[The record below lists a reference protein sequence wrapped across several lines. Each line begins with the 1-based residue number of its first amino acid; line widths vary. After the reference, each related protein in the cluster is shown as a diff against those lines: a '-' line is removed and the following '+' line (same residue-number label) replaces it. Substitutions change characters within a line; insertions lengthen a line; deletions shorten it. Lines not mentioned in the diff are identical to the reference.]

1 VAAGTKRLSAPLLIA
16 CWAATLYSA
25 PAQQPQTTARRIV
38 SLVPALTEML
48 FAVGAGAQVV
58 GVSSYDAFPP
68 EVKKLPRVGALLDPD
83 TERILSLRP
92 DLIITYGS
100 QSTAEAQFARAG
112 IRTYS
117 YRHGGIATILESLR
131 DLAMLTGHRG
141 EGERV
146 ARDLQARLDAVRVR
160 VRGRPR
166 PRTILVFE
174 HEPGTLRNMY
184 VSGGVGFLHEML
196 DIAGGENVF
205 ADVTRESVQPSVETL
220 LARAPEVI
228 IEIRANPPEDVA
240 AERRAW
246 LILTTLPAARNDRI
260 HFLAGEYLV
269 VPGPR
274 VAQGVEAFARTLH
287 AELFR

>member
-1 VAAGTKRLSAPLLIA
+1 
-16 CWAATLYSA
+16 
-25 PAQQPQTTARRIV
+25 
-38 SLVPALTEML
+38 ML
-48 FAVGAGAQVV
+48 FAIGAGPQVV

-92 DLIITYGS
+92 DLVITYGS
-100 QSTAEAQFARAG
+100 QSNAEAQFARAG
-112 IRTYS
+112 IHTYS

-131 DLAMLTGHRG
+131 DLAVLTGHPS

-174 HEPGTLRNMY
+174 HEPRTLRNMY

-196 DIAGGENVF
+196 DNAGGENVF

-220 LARAPEVI
+220 LARAPEVVV
-228 IEIRANPPEDVA
+228 EIRANPPQDIA

-246 LILTTLPAARNDRI
+246 LMLTTLPAARSERI

-274 VAQGVEAFARTLH
+274 VAQGVEAFARILH
-287 AELFR
+287 PEVFR